1 MPTHNELLNIIK
13 RYKKKKCPSHS
24 TGFPLNPRGKPKG
37 HYFSKNKLQQII
49 NNFSMIPVVF
59 PPPPSTSKSKK
70 KKKKAIRINSIN
82 NFNEPIAKRTRS
94 QRR

>member
-1 MPTHNELLNIIK
+1 MPKHSELLNIIK

-24 TGFPLNPRGKPKG
+24 TGKPKG

-59 PPPPSTSKSKK
+59 PPPSKSKSKK
-70 KKKKAIRINSIN
+70 RKKSPKKTAIRINSIN